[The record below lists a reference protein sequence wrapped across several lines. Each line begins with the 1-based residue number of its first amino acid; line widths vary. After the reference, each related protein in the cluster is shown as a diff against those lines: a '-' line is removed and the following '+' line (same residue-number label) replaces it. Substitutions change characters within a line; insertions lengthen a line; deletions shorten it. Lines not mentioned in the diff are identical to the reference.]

1 MVKIETIFTHGD
13 GELGIDDDANLYWNK
28 KMVITKNKVTLD
40 WWVSLSV
47 IFASI
52 STVVTAI
59 YAVLSYYKK

>member
-1 MVKIETIFTHGD
+1 MTKIETIFIHGE

-28 KMVITKNKVTLD
+28 KMVITKSKITLD

-52 STVVTAI
+52 STIVM
-59 YAVLSYYKK
+59 AVYTVMDYYKE